1 MRILALPLSIL
12 LAVCLYLPLPNFSE
26 RLRALLLRLY
36 ALVCRPF
43 TRGDGRVD
51 ERPAR
56 LVFLLLLGALAALP
70 GAVHPL
76 LGALPCALTLTGF
89 SAIPPC
95 VRAKEELDAGQ
106 YADDIA
112 GYEARV
118 REGCGSLAPALVGG
132 VFLPLL
138 LQFAGTPLYLGGAL
152 PFMAL
157 GLCALADAQPGA
169 QRTLSH
175 MIKPAEAVARAL
187 LVLCSGVAGRNP
199 LHTSGRTARQRLMS
213 ILGIGEEGGDTHAPV
228 SGDLTQAVFLWC
240 FVTGVLALLL
250 TLLLIPLA

>member
-1 MRILALPLSIL
+1 MRILALPLSVL
-12 LAVCLYLPLPNFSE
+12 LAVCLYLPLPRLPE
-26 RLRALLLRLY
+26 RLRALLLRLH

-43 TRGDGRVD
+43 TRRDGRVD

-89 SAIPPC
+89 ASIPPC

-106 YADDIA
+106 CADDIA

-118 REGCGSLAPALVGG
+118 RETCASLVPAFVGG

-138 LQFAGTPLYLGGAL
+138 LQLVGTPLYLGGAL
-152 PFMAL
+152 PFMAF
-157 GLCALADAQPGA
+157 GLRALADSQPDA
-169 QRTLSH
+169 RRVLSRLLT
-175 MIKPAEAVARAL
+175 PADAVARAL

-199 LHTSGRTARQRLMS
+199 LHTSGRTAQQRLMS
-213 ILGIGEEGGDTHAPV
+213 ILGIAGDGSDTHAPV
-228 SGDLTQAVFLWC
+228 SGDLTQAVFLCC